1 VRATP
6 PGVPGSDSGR
16 WRRGT
21 RLSPAWTRRGG
32 GDDGWD
38 LAINLSGAGNGGER
52 AGGLAGPAD
61 GPLHAELLRGLSRY
75 GLLLR
80 RVGLL
85 HGWRCGPEMGWQC
98 WAAELDGVG

>member
-1 VRATP
+1 MTGGTQLSASAAWAT
-6 PGVPGSDSGR
+6 
-16 WRRGT
+16 
-21 RLSPAWTRRGG
+21 
-32 GDDGWD
+32 
-38 LAINLSGAGNGGER
+38 AGKR